1 MGNGFLEDD
10 TMKTLA
16 GMTVLTALLIG
27 GGMTSA
33 QAGEAVDVWLQQAP
47 QFLLAEGG
55 SERLIRQQQHMEE
68 LASQRAYSDDG
79 ERFVQLIKE
88 QPTAAGTAREQ
99 QDPWSETPKR
109 GIQRDREL
117 YGPH

>member
-1 MGNGFLEDD
+1 
-10 TMKTLA
+10 MKTLA
-16 GMTVLTALLIG
+16 GMTILTALLIA

-33 QAGEAVDVWLQQAP
+33 QAGEAVSVWFQQTP
-47 QFLLAEGG
+47 QLLLAEGG
-55 SERLIRQQQHMEE
+55 SERLLRQQQHVEE
-68 LASQRAYSDDG
+68 LASQRADSDDA

-99 QDPWSETPKR
+99 QDQLIEEPKP
-109 GIQRDREL
+109 GLQRDREL

>member
-1 MGNGFLEDD
+1 
-10 TMKTLA
+10 MKTLA

-27 GGMTSA
+27 SSVTSA
-33 QAGEAVDVWLQQAP
+33 QAGEAVGVWFQQAP

-55 SERLIRQQQHMEE
+55 SERLIRQQQHWEE
-68 LASQRAYSDDG
+68 LASQRADSDDG

-109 GIQRDREL
+109 GIRRDREF

>member
-1 MGNGFLEDD
+1 
-10 TMKTLA
+10 MKTLA

-33 QAGEAVDVWLQQAP
+33 QAEETSAVGVHRAP

-68 LASQRAYSDDG
+68 LASQRAERDDG

-99 QDPWSETPKR
+99 EDQRSETPKR

>member
-1 MGNGFLEDD
+1 MEDD

-16 GMTVLTALLIG
+16 GMTILTALLIA

-33 QAGEAVDVWLQQAP
+33 QAGEANGVWFHQTP
-47 QFLLAEGG
+47 QLLLAEGG
-55 SERLIRQQQHMEE
+55 SERLLRQQQHMEE
-68 LASQRAYSDDG
+68 LASQRADSDDG
-79 ERFVQLIKE
+79 ERFVQMIKE

-99 QDPWSETPKR
+99 QDQRIEEPKR
-109 GIQRDREL
+109 GLQRDREL